1 MRSKVHWFKAEAAR
15 SPREVAGALALV
27 AWASARRMLASLR
40 KAGFDLDVGDAYFA
54 FLAEALAFEVQV
66 AWRVAHARYGEEQRA
81 AFMFELA
88 NALAR
93 ILGENRSDLL
103 GADASETART
113 FVADLNRRIE
123 EYAGFSHDSQGPSFA
138 FLRYFAS
145 LVEPL
150 VPAKDRPW
158 VRDQVIAIEGPEA
171 ASAIAKGLEALLDT
185 GPGRLHRA
193 STGAVGE

>member
-1 MRSKVHWFKAEAAR
+1 MRSKVHWFKAEAAK

-40 KAGFDLDVGDAYFA
+40 KAGFDLDVGDTYFT

-66 AWRVAHARYGEEQRA
+66 AWRVAYARYDDAGRA
-81 AFMFELA
+81 AFMDELA
-88 NALAR
+88 HGLAR
-93 ILGENRSDLL
+93 ILAENRSDLL
-103 GADASETART
+103 GADATETARR
-113 FVADLNRRIE
+113 FVADLNRRTG
-123 EYAGFSHDSQGPSFA
+123 EYADFAHDAQGPSFA

-145 LVEPL
+145 LVVPL

-158 VRDQVIAIEGPEA
+158 VHDQVIAIEGPEA

-185 GPGRLHRA
+185 GPGRLHRV
-193 STGAVGE
+193 SSGAVGE